1 MHITNIKIVD
11 LASKIETVS
20 VPREETVKPKFV
32 RKMKPACTFKASLQP
47 ISAFKRQ
54 NSQNYDSNCED
65 NGRFTEIQVDTFKVR
80 NLESDLQIQT
90 IYHQQIHKSY
100 DLLMQENRELS
111 ARLANIQKEN
121 LSIYTI
127 EKNHWKVYLE
137 KFKDLCNKELAR
149 KQVEINRLNAILGKW
164 IEMYMEL
171 QESTGIPSSGES
183 QKKVNR
189 RTLSIEYKEQIKYLA
204 EQTAISRRPR
214 ELKLLG
220 SPLHKKFH
228 SPAII
233 SVSSISGDTSPPS
246 PSDE

>member
-1 MHITNIKIVD
+1 MHLTNIKIVG
-11 LASKIETVS
+11 LASKLEAIS
-20 VPREETVKPKFV
+20 IPKEESNKPKFV
-32 RKMKPACTFKASLQP
+32 RKMKPSCTIKFSMQSGNAH
-47 ISAFKRQ
+47 KRQ
-54 NSQNYDSNCED
+54 QSQNFDSNCEEKA
-65 NGRFTEIQVDTFKVR
+65 TLEEIKVDPLRLR

-90 IYHQQIHKSY
+90 IYKQQIHKSH
-100 DLLMQENRELS
+100 DLLKQENEELS

-121 LSIYTI
+121 LSIYTL

-149 KQVEINRLNAILGKW
+149 KQAEINRLNAILGKW